1 MVEQGYFTS
10 SQEASPKTWSIIPQ
24 DPCGPLKRT
33 KHKFLI
39 LKPVQKTGFF
49 LKLMSKKNNDWKKRD
64 GVVYS
69 TADSFEYNLGEEGE
83 TETLSPTQ
91 QKLKVL
97 LDKKAR
103 AGKQVTLVEGFIGT
117 EEDLKE
123 LGKLLKNKCGVG
135 GTAKDG
141 EILIQGDHRDK
152 VLQVLLQA
160 GYGAKKAGG

>member
-1 MVEQGYFTS
+1 
-10 SQEASPKTWSIIPQ
+10 
-24 DPCGPLKRT
+24 
-33 KHKFLI
+33 
-39 LKPVQKTGFF
+39 
-49 LKLMSKKNNDWKKRD
+49 MSKKNNDWKKRD

-69 TADSFEYNLGEEGE
+69 TADNFEYNLGENEGS
-83 TETLSPTQ
+83 ETLLPSQ

-103 AGKQVTLVEGFIGT
+103 AGKQVTLVEGFVGS
-117 EEDLKE
+117 EDDLKE

-152 VLQVLLQA
+152 VVQVLVQA

>member
-1 MVEQGYFTS
+1 
-10 SQEASPKTWSIIPQ
+10 
-24 DPCGPLKRT
+24 
-33 KHKFLI
+33 
-39 LKPVQKTGFF
+39 
-49 LKLMSKKNNDWKKRD
+49 MSKKNNDWKKRD

-69 TADSFEYNLGEEGE
+69 TSDNFNYQYDGDE
-83 TETLSPTQ
+83 TQETLPPQQ

-103 AGKQVTLVEGFIGT
+103 AGKQVTLVEGFVGL

-135 GTAKDG
+135 GSAKDG

-152 VLQVLLQA
+152 VVQVLQAA
-160 GYGAKKAGG
+160 GYQAKKSGG

>member
-1 MVEQGYFTS
+1 MT
-10 SQEASPKTWSIIPQ
+10 
-24 DPCGPLKRT
+24 
-33 KHKFLI
+33 
-39 LKPVQKTGFF
+39 
-49 LKLMSKKNNDWKKRD
+49 KKNNDWKKRD

-69 TADSFEYNLGEEGE
+69 TSDGFEYSLGEPESI
-83 TETLSPTQ
+83 ETLIPAK

-103 AGKQVTLVEGFIGT
+103 AGKQVTLVEGFVGS

-135 GTAKDG
+135 GSAKEG

-152 VLQVLLQA
+152 VLQVLLDA